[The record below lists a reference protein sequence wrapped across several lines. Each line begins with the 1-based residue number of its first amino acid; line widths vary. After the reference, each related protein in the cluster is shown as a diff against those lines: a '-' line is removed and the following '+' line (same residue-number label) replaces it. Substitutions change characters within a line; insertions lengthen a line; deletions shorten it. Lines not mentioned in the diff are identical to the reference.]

1 MILEDL
7 NVDFRDLFN
16 SFRRRGDRICGR
28 RCVRAVFSWGTSGQR
43 RIDILTQI
51 SGVTFDEAWA
61 SRASGEVEGRTIGF
75 IGRDALL
82 KNKEATG
89 RPKDLAEAARLRRN
103 G

>member
-1 MILEDL
+1 
-7 NVDFRDLFN
+7 
-16 SFRRRGDRICGR
+16 
-28 RCVRAVFSWGTSGQR
+28 
-43 RIDILTQI
+43 
-51 SGVTFDEAWA
+51 VTFDEAWA
-61 SRASGEVEGRTIGF
+61 SRVSGEVEGRTIGF

>member
-1 MILEDL
+1 
-7 NVDFRDLFN
+7 
-16 SFRRRGDRICGR
+16 
-28 RCVRAVFSWGTSGQR
+28 
-43 RIDILTQI
+43 
-51 SGVTFDEAWA
+51 VTFDEAWA